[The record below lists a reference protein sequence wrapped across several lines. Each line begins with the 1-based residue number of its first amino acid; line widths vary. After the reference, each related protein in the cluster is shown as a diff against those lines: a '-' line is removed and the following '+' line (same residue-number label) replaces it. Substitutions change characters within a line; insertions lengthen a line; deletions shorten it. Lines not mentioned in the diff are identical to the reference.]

1 MKLDRLQSNSQWQP
15 KISGGQSVL
24 AETVTDC
31 FEKTSAKGLDFQ
43 NDWKSDGCLQGA
55 NGQLFPADTLLSD
68 VPPVLAKIRAQ
79 NQDTVVFVNGIM
91 TDAELQNSVHEALAQ
106 QGYNV
111 VGVRNA
117 TAGMAKDL
125 AQCAVDK
132 INPDS
137 IPNKATRTTLSLLR
151 QAAENHEE
159 LYLIG
164 HSQGALIINNA
175 VQQFKESLKEQGK
188 SKEEVAETLSHFHVN
203 TIGGAVYHYA
213 SGPKYSHFVNW
224 MDPVAWSAGLAAVS
238 WLTCKDGEVN
248 HFTELKKPHGLPDI
262 GDGVTTYFS
271 RAVDGA
277 VHGAKEI
284 YIPNLA
290 EGL

>member
-1 MKLDRLQSNSQWQP
+1 MEIDRAQSHSRWLP
-15 KISGGQSVL
+15 RIAGGQSPLVK
-24 AETVTDC
+24 TVKDC
-31 FEKTSAKGLDFQ
+31 FEKTTTKGLDFE
-43 NDWKSDGCLQGA
+43 NDWKGDGCLQGA
-55 NGQLFPADTLLSD
+55 NGQLFPADTPLNE
-68 VPPVLAKIRAQ
+68 VPPVQATTKGPSQ
-79 NQDTVVFVNGIM
+79 GTVVFVNGIM
-91 TDAELQNSVHEALAQ
+91 TDAELQNSVHQALAQ
-106 QGYNV
+106 QGFNV

-117 TAGMAKDL
+117 TAGMARDL

-137 IPNKATRTTLSLLR
+137 IPNKATRTTLSLLE
-151 QAAENHEE
+151 QAAENHQE
-159 LYLIG
+159 LHLIG
-164 HSQGALIINNA
+164 HSQGALVINNA
-175 VQQFKESLKEQGK
+175 VQHFKQNLQEQGK
-188 SKEEVAETLSHFHVN
+188 SKEEVAETLSHIHVN

-224 MDPVAWSAGLAAVS
+224 LDPVAWSAGLAAVS
-238 WLTCKDGEVN
+238 WLTCQDGEVN
-248 HFTELKKPHGLPDI
+248 HFTELKKPHGLPNI